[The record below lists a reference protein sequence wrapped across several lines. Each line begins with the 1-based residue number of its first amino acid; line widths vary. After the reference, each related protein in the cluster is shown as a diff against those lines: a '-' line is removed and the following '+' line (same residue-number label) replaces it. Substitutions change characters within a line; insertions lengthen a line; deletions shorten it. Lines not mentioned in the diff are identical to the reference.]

1 MSNCIIIVPIYK
13 ETLNYDEEQSVKRLF
28 KILGTHN
35 ICAICPQSLDLTYY
49 QTKFKFNDFYFF
61 YDEYFK
67 SVATYSKLML
77 NYGFYEYFKEFEY
90 MLIYQ
95 TELTGRLLYN

>member
-13 ETLNYDEEQSVKRLF
+13 EKLNYDEEQSVKRLF
-28 KILGTHN
+28 KILGKHH
-35 ICAICPQSLDLTYY
+35 ICAICPQSLDLSYY
-49 QTKFKFNDFYFF
+49 KSKFNFNDFYYF

-77 NYGFYEYFKEFEY
+77 NYRFYEYFKEFEY
-90 MLIYQ
+90 NIL
-95 TELTGRLLYN
+95 